1 MPLENLNEA
10 SISIPASQILPQLAT
25 GIVRIEFGQLRRA
38 AASLFDVG
46 ADFDSIAITLPLD
59 LVLSRLNRRLLARDA
74 GQKKLDA
81 PKDIGSVF
89 LRRSD
94 VAPPPAAPPKP
105 PAPAPAPA
113 PTQDTQIRLKMS
125 SGAPSAPAP
134 APQSIAPTPAPAP
147 APTPSPIRPSTPLP
161 TQAPPPPKPVTQPA
175 LAPAPFTVPPIAPR
189 RETPVIPSAAP
200 APAPAPVA
208 VDSDPHNLT
217 VPLIALTEKWPD
229 ALRNEIV
236 QRNLISA
243 KVSLPMGS
251 LEEGMK
257 RGIVTMYWRDV
268 RGCIRPNPV
277 TEVSVHDGAAL
288 ELPLKVIAPIFVAKQ
303 APHAR
308 PRANVQFDKSI
319 PNVFISS
326 LAPQVEPPPPAP
338 EPVSPPPAA
347 PPALK
352 MSPSAPIAPVSPISP
367 ISTPAPVAVP
377 TTTAQPADAGTQFTP
392 LSGAQG
398 TQGTDVIRRRAA
410 TPADVI
416 RRTMELKGIE
426 GVMIVLHD
434 GLMVA
439 SELPP
444 YLDADTAAAFLPQI
458 YDRLSQCIG
467 ELRMGPLSHLRF
479 NVGSASW
486 LVFRQTS
493 VYFAVFGRQGE
504 LPPEPQL
511 AALAAELDRNRQ

>member
-1 MPLENLNEA
+1 VELPLKPILEKLPPDLRAKVTMPLENLNEA

-134 APQSIAPTPAPAP
+134 APQTIAPTP
-147 APTPSPIRPSTPLP
+147 
-161 TQAPPPPKPVTQPA
+161 
-175 LAPAPFTVPPIAPR
+175 APAPFTVPPIAPR

-377 TTTAQPADAGTQFTP
+377 TTTAPPADAGTQFTP